1 MHSPWLKLNDISY
14 SFDEIRDGNFQ
25 RNCNPVL
32 NFCQE
37 WLHGKDKFELTTSG
51 STGEPKKILV
61 TRGQFKASAQLT
73 ASFLGLVAGQTAL
86 VCLDTRYIAGRM
98 MLLRALEVG
107 MNLFVVEPLA
117 NPLAHVPDNLPIDFT
132 AMVPYQLE
140 TILQSSQ
147 RDKLNNIK
155 ICLIG
160 GARIAKKTKISLSAF
175 KCTFYAT
182 YGMTE
187 TLSHIALQKLNG
199 TESQNY
205 FKTLPGISL
214 STDQRGCL
222 VIQAAHLNDSKI
234 ITNDVVEFKEPDSF
248 VYLGRMD
255 GVINSGGIKIF
266 PERIESI
273 VEVVFSELNLTNR
286 FFIAGVPDLQF
297 GEKVILCVEG
307 KYLSG
312 TTEEKLTQRL
322 KDSLNRF
329 EIPKEI
335 QYMDHFILTE
345 TGKIN
350 KPKTLEHIT
359 ST

>member
-1 MHSPWLKLNDISY
+1 MHSPWLKLNGISY
-14 SFDEIRDGNFQ
+14 SLDEIRNGNFQ
-25 RNCNPVL
+25 HDGNVAL
-32 NFCQE
+32 NFCKE
-37 WLHGKDKFELTTSG
+37 WLCGKDKFELTTSG
-51 STGEPKKILV
+51 STGEPKKALV
-61 TRGQFKASAQLT
+61 TRDQFKASAQLT
-73 ASFLGLVAGQTAL
+73 ASFLELQAGQTAL

-107 MNLFVVEPLA
+107 MNLYVVEPLA
-117 NPLAHVPDNLPIDFT
+117 NPLALVPEDLPIDLT

-140 TILQSSQ
+140 TILESNQ
-147 RDKLNNIK
+147 RNKLNNIK

-160 GARIAKKTKISLSAF
+160 GARLDEKTKISLSAF
-175 KCTFYAT
+175 KCIFYAT

-199 TESQNY
+199 IDVQDF

-222 VIQAAHLNDSKI
+222 VIQAAHLNNSQT
-234 ITNDVVEFKEPDSF
+234 ITNDVVELKGPDSF

-273 VEVVFSELNLTNR
+273 VEVIFSEFNLTNR
-286 FFIAGVPDLQF
+286 FFIAGVPDLQL
-297 GEKVILCVEG
+297 GEKVILCIEG
-307 KYLSG
+307 NNLPG
-312 TTEEKLTQRL
+312 TTEKKITQRL
-322 KDSLNRF
+322 RDSLNRF

-335 QYMDHFILTE
+335 RYIDNFIQTE

-350 KPKTLEHIT
+350 KPKILARIA
-359 ST
+359 SR